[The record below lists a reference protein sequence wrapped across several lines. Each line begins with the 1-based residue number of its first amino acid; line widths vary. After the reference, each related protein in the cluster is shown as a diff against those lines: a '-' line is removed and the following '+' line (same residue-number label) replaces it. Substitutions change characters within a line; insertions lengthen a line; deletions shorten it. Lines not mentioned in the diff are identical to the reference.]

1 MNETIQ
7 INGQSHTVDE
17 EVAEQFGKLIS
28 RVRVAKARIKELEA
42 LNLSFADS
50 QYKNLLILDAI
61 KKCFPNPGCTEGFQ
75 LVSNADYNNLVKV
88 INGEQE

>member
-7 INGQSHTVDE
+7 INGQYYNVDE
-17 EVAEQFGKLIS
+17 EVTEQFGKFIS
-28 RVRVAKARIKELEA
+28 RAKVTKARVKELEA

-50 QYKNLLILDAI
+50 QYKSLLILDAI

-88 INGEQE
+88 INGE